1 MTRRFFFGSV
11 MLAIAALM
19 PTWALGS
26 DQEAAQ
32 GIADAIRQSGRLKD
46 YSIGVKYE
54 NGTATL
60 MGRVANDQQ
69 SQTAVEMAEK
79 LPGVTAV
86 VNNLEVKATAKKDF
100 AVEPTAHTNGSARR
114 TTSRDDLAFGGTNVE
129 APAPVAPP
137 AMQQAAPAGRPVSYN
152 AGIGHHHGHAANA
165 GGYSSGQ
172 VMSSSGY
179 TPALRSRSVPRL
191 KGAANASPTINRTCR
206 ATLGRAMR
214 PARTTVRSATR
225 RNTRLRHGR
234 TSVRSIRTRK
244 FRSAGGR

>member
-86 VNNLEVKATAKKDF
+86 VNNLEVK
-100 AVEPTAHTNGSARR
+100 PTA
-114 TTSRDDLAFGGTNVE
+114 
-129 APAPVAPP
+129 
-137 AMQQAAPAGRPVSYN
+137 
-152 AGIGHHHGHAANA
+152 
-165 GGYSSGQ
+165 
-172 VMSSSGY
+172 
-179 TPALRSRSVPRL
+179 
-191 KGAANASPTINRTCR
+191 
-206 ATLGRAMR
+206 
-214 PARTTVRSATR
+214 
-225 RNTRLRHGR
+225 
-234 TSVRSIRTRK
+234 
-244 FRSAGGR
+244 